1 MTEKRRIL
9 TKTCFRLMFVQKS
22 SFSLLLNY
30 KLIVF
35 IKNMWTKEDIL
46 KETQR
51 IAKEKGGSAP
61 SEKELE
67 LNAGIK
73 SYYWHKYWVKIADLQ
88 IEAGYSPNTFLKTP
102 HKHDA
107 LCEKF
112 IIFMRELK
120 KWPSKAEIEVKHN
133 KEKGFPGSSI
143 FYKNLGNGN
152 IEGLAK
158 NILAY
163 IKDQQGFD
171 DVINIC
177 NSVIEK
183 YKHLDNPKKGNA
195 EKIKHGWVYL
205 IRHGRYNHYRIGQTT
220 NKLRRW
226 KENKIELPEEP
237 TLVHEIET
245 VDPVGVET
253 YWLNHFKLKK
263 TSNKDGDWFNLN
275 RDDVNEFKAWK
286 RII

>member
-1 MTEKRRIL
+1 MWKR
-9 TKTCFRLMFVQKS
+9 
-22 SFSLLLNY
+22 
-30 KLIVF
+30 
-35 IKNMWTKEDIL
+35 EDIL

-51 IAKEKGGSAP
+51 LAKEKGGKAP
-61 SEKELE
+61 SEKELD

-73 SYYWHKYWVKIADLQ
+73 NYHWHKYWAKIADLQ

-102 HKHDA
+102 HEHDV

-112 IIFMRELK
+112 IVFMRELK
-120 KWPSKAEIEVKHN
+120 KWPSKAELEVKHF
-133 KEKGFPGSSI
+133 KEKDFPGSNI
-143 FYKNLGNGN
+143 FYGHLGN
-152 IEGLAK
+152 IQDFAK
-158 NILAY
+158 NILEY
-163 IKDQQGFD
+163 VKDRKGFD
-171 DVINIC
+171 DVVHIC
-177 NSVIEK
+177 DSVIEK
-183 YKHLDNPKKGNA
+183 YKNSNKP
-195 EKIKHGWVYL
+195 EKSNTEKVKRGWVYL
-205 IRHGRYNHYRIGQTT
+205 IKHGRYNQYRIGQTT
-220 NKLRRW
+220 NILRRW

-253 YWLNHFKLKK
+253 YWLNHFKPKK